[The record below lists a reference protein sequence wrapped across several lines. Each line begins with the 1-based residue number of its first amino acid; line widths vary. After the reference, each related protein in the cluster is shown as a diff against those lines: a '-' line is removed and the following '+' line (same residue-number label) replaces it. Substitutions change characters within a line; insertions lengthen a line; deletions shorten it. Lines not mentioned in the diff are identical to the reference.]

1 MPKGSAIDHELIRA
15 LAALLNEED
24 LSEIE
29 VQQDEFRVRVS
40 RTRGE
45 HVVQVAAPVAAMP
58 AAAPAAPASAPAAPV
73 PAATPNDGD
82 LAAHPGTLTSP
93 MVGTAYRSPEPGASA
108 FVEVGDRVTEGQTIL
123 IIEAMKTMNQ
133 IPAHKA
139 GKVTRILFEDAQPV
153 EFGEP
158 LAVIE

>member
-1 MPKGSAIDHELIRA
+1 MPKGSAIDHDLIRA

-29 VQQDEFRVRVS
+29 VQQDDFRIRVS
-40 RTRGE
+40 RSRGE

-58 AAAPAAPASAPAAPV
+58 HAAPV
-73 PAATPNDGD
+73 GAAPTPVPAGAPNEGD
-82 LAAHPGTLTSP
+82 LAANPGTLTSP

-139 GKVTRILFEDAQPV
+139 GRVARILFEDSQPV